1 MSRALHLNG
10 AILDG
15 ALADFSAY
23 VKLSLPVNTADD
35 SAARRDYVNAQ
46 VLEQKSR
53 IDAMLSG
60 AGINLDNLKEIADYV
75 NTLDSTQQTDILA
88 KVATLNATIT
98 ANREASELRDAN
110 LRSDLE
116 AEAAARAL
124 AVTTEQ
130 TRATAAEQLVQSNFQ
145 ALSVLELKHYNQQ
158 TYLTEV
164 EQRVRNVASVYADG
178 SPALVPDTSLLT
190 EQGWFYK
197 KSAAVGN
204 KKHNW
209 YMPVPEGLKV
219 KHLKS
224 ISLYA
229 KMQTTSPLQSVGE
242 LPFFGIY
249 TARLGDGKDRASWYR
264 SRVSWSP
271 DFISG
276 DYQGKKVM
284 RVKLDATREHINN
297 GDYAPVEYALG
308 FNNLYSTGS
317 SSLADVGEEAVSLLH
332 ISSNSGALAHQ
343 EYFVHSLKLQLEAH
357 THNYILDGANVDL
370 EKRVADVQS
379 NLNTG
384 KAALE
389 AADST
394 EAAAR
399 LAADSAETAARI
411 AADQAEASARV
422 DAIQQ
427 EAAARTVAI
436 EAEANARAIKDGE
449 HDAALAAES
458 AARIADVTSEASA
471 RQSADNTER
480 TVRFDADT
488 AETAARLAADEAETT
503 ARLSADALELNA
515 RVAADDAIIVT
526 QNNHKEAADLTAER
540 LAQLYLYFNQTYESV
555 VAHNQPPPAI
565 QYNVTDQYFHNY
577 EVYQTSAEDNLKHLI
592 YCVFTT
598 RNLAPANDITYG
610 YKISYALAS
619 NQSVEYVVGN
629 DVPANGGAQNIPIG
643 SLPDA
648 RLQPNTTYVAI
659 VTLINRV
666 TKEELTNLQ
675 PKQLFSYTAPD
686 RIVVD
691 PRNNQTIR
699 IIGTEQEI
707 NAASLTPNEN
717 GLPYF
722 YQASPRGFQE
732 WFAVINQSHLNAL
745 KDYIGQH
752 PVPTE
757 VGGLTGQVA
766 SYPFFH
772 PPGESSPVNI
782 NNIIITLMSDLSNL
796 FWGRLRFNNSLSSW
810 DTSRVTNMSGMFG
823 FQGQSDGP
831 RYGFNH
837 PSIQYWNVSNVENF
851 QGMFNTNYAFDQNV
865 LNGWLVNSAINMEA
879 MFQESRISDD
889 LSSWTTNSVTNMH
902 KMFRNAWYFNRDIS
916 MWNVNNVTN
925 WEAFK
930 QNSALTLE
938 QIPLKF
944 RDGQAL

>member
-1 MSRALHLNG
+1 MSRPLHLNG
-10 AILDG
+10 IILDG
-15 ALADFSAY
+15 ATADFSAY
-23 VKLSLPVNTADD
+23 TKLSVPVNTSAD
-35 SAARRDYVNAQ
+35 APTRRDYVDAQ
-46 VLEQKSR
+46 ILEQKER
-53 IDAMLSG
+53 IDGILSG
-60 AGINLDNLKEIADYV
+60 AGVNLDNLKEISDYV
-75 NTLDSTQQTDILA
+75 NSLDETQRLDILS
-88 KVATLNATIT
+88 KVAELNATIT

-110 LRSDLE
+110 LRTDLE
-116 AEAAARAL
+116 SEAAARAL

-130 TRATAAEQLVQSNFQ
+130 NRATAAEQLVQSNLNT
-145 ALSVLELKHYNQQ
+145 LSALELKHYNQQ
-158 TYLTEV
+158 TYLNEV
-164 EQRVRNVASVYADG
+164 EQRVRNVSSVYADG
-178 SPALVPDTSLLT
+178 SPALVPDAALLT
-190 EQGWFYK
+190 EQGWYYK
-197 KSAAVGN
+197 KSNAAGN

-224 ISLYA
+224 ISLFA
-229 KMQTTSPLQSVGE
+229 KMQTTTPLQSVGE

-249 TARLGDGKDRASWYR
+249 TTRLADGKDRASWYR

-297 GDYAPVEYALG
+297 GDYSPVEYSLA
-308 FNNLYSTGS
+308 FNTLYSTGN
-317 SSLADVGEEAVSLLH
+317 SSLADVGEETVSLLH
-332 ISSNSGALAHQ
+332 ISSNSSALAHQ
-343 EYFVHSLKLQLEAH
+343 EYFVHALKLQLEAH
-357 THNYILDGANVDL
+357 THNYILDGADVDI
-370 EKRVADVQS
+370 EKRVADVQT
-379 NLNTG
+379 NLNTA

-389 AADST
+389 AAGAI

-399 LAADSAETAARI
+399 LAG
-411 AADQAEASARV
+411 DQAEAAARV

-427 EAAARTVAI
+427 EASARQAAI

-449 HDAALAAES
+449 QDAALLSET
-458 AARIADVTSEASA
+458 AARIAALEAEA
-471 RQSADNTER
+471 ILRNNADLAEAAYRQGADEG
-480 TVRFDADT
+480 
-488 AETAARLAADEAETT
+488 ETASRIAADQAE
-503 ARLSADALELNA
+503 LDA
-515 RVAADDAIIVT
+515 RVAADNAIIIT

-540 LAQLYLYFNQTYESV
+540 LAQLYLYFNQTYASV

-565 QYNVTDQYFHNY
+565 SYDVTNQYFHNY
-577 EVYQTSAEDNLKHLI
+577 EVYQTSAEDNLKHVI
-592 YCVFTT
+592 YCAFTT
-598 RNLAPANDITYG
+598 RALEPSNGYRYG

-619 NQSVEYVVGN
+619 NQSTEYVVWNDAPAAGN
-629 DVPANGGAQNIPIG
+629 GLNIPIG
-643 SLPDA
+643 TLPDA

-659 VTLINRV
+659 ITLIDRD

-675 PKQLFSYTAPD
+675 PKQLFAYTAPN
-686 RIVVD
+686 RIVLD

-699 IIGTEQEI
+699 IIGTEDEI
-707 NAASLTPNEN
+707 NAASATPNQN

-722 YQASPRGFQE
+722 YQASPRGYVE
-732 WFAVINQSHLNAL
+732 WFAVINQSHINTL
-745 KDYIGQH
+745 KDYHIQH

-757 VGGLTGQVA
+757 VGGLSGQVA

-772 PPGESSPVNI
+772 PPNESSPVNI
-782 NNIIITLMSDLSNL
+782 NNIITTLVSDMSNL

-831 RYGFNH
+831 MYGFNH

-851 QGMFNTNYAFDQNV
+851 QGMFNTNYSFDQNV
-865 LNGWLVNSAINMEA
+865 LNGWLLYSATNMEQ
-879 MFQESRISDD
+879 MFNESKFSGD

-916 MWNVNNVTN
+916 MWNVANVTN

>member
-1 MSRALHLNG
+1 MSRPLYLNG
-10 AILDG
+10 LILDG
-15 ALADFSAY
+15 VNADFSAY
-23 VKLSLPVNTADD
+23 TKLSVPVNTSAD
-35 SAARRDYVNAQ
+35 APTRRDYVDAQ
-46 VLEQKSR
+46 ILEQKER
-53 IDAMLSG
+53 IDGILSG
-60 AGINLDNLKEIADYV
+60 AGVSLDNLKEISDYV
-75 NTLDSTQQTDILA
+75 NSLDDTQRLDILS

-98 ANREASELRDAN
+98 ANKEASELRDAN
-110 LRSDLE
+110 LRTDLE

-130 TRATAAEQLVQSNFQ
+130 NRATAAEQLVQSNLNT
-145 ALSVLELKHYNQQ
+145 LSALELKHYNQQ
-158 TYLTEV
+158 NYLNEV

-178 SPALVPDTSLLT
+178 SPALVPDASLLT

-197 KSAAVGN
+197 KSAAAGN

-209 YMPVPEGLKV
+209 YMPLPEGLKV

-264 SRVSWSP
+264 SRVTWSP

-332 ISSNSGALAHQ
+332 ISSNSSALAHQ

-357 THNYILDGANVDL
+357 THSYILDGADVDI

-379 NLNTG
+379 NLNTA

-389 AADST
+389 AANST

-399 LAADSAETAARI
+399 IAGDSAEAAARL
-411 AADQAEASARV
+411 AGDQAEASARV

-449 HDAALAAES
+449 HDAALL
-458 AARIADVTSEASA
+458 
-471 RQSADNTER
+471 
-480 TVRFDADT
+480 
-488 AETAARLAADEAETT
+488 AETAARIAALEAEAILRNNADLAEAAYRQGADEGETALRIAADEAETT
-503 ARLSADALELNA
+503 ARLAADALELNA

-540 LAQLYLYFNQTYESV
+540 LAQLYLYFNQTYASV
-555 VAHNQPPPAI
+555 VAHNQPAPSI

-577 EVYQTSAEDNLKHLI
+577 EVYQTSAADNLKHLI
-592 YCVFTT
+592 YCAFTT
-598 RNLAPANDITYG
+598 RALESSNGYRYG

-619 NQSVEYVVGN
+619 DQSTEYVVWNDAPAAGN
-629 DVPANGGAQNIPIG
+629 GLNIPIG
-643 SLPDA
+643 TLPEA
-648 RLQPNTTYVAI
+648 RLQPNTAYVAI
-659 VTLINRV
+659 ITLIDRD

-675 PKQLFSYTAPD
+675 PKQVFTYTAPD
-686 RIVVD
+686 RIVLD

-699 IIGTEQEI
+699 IIGTEDEI
-707 NAASLTPNEN
+707 NAASATPNQN

-722 YQASPRGFQE
+722 YQASPRGYQE
-732 WFAVINQSHLNAL
+732 WFAVINQSHLNTL
-745 KDYIGQH
+745 KDYHIQH
-752 PVPTE
+752 PAPTE
-757 VGGLTGQVA
+757 VGGLSGQVA

-772 PPGESSPVNI
+772 PPNESSPVNI
-782 NNIIITLMSDLSNL
+782 NNIITTLVSDMSNL

-831 RYGFNH
+831 MYGFNH

-851 QGMFNTNYAFDQNV
+851 QSMFNTNYSFDHNV
-865 LNGWLVNSAINMEA
+865 LNGWLLYSAKNMEQ
-879 MFQESRISDD
+879 MFQESKFSGD

-916 MWNVNNVTN
+916 MWNVANVTN

-930 QNSALTLE
+930 QYSALTLE